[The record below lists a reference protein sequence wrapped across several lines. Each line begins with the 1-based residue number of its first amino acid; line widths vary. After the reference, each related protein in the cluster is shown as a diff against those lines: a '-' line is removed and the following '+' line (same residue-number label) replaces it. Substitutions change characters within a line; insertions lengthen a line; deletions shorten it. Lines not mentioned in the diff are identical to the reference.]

1 MLKSIL
7 KKRLINARTLLISTL
22 LLLQLTP
29 TAYANT
35 NGGSNPGN
43 WTTVGASGGNT
54 PKYTNWTSNL
64 AIYLTANPN
73 FIMDNAELQGKSPT
87 LVSGD
92 KNIAEPASW
101 EATYK
106 NWLTA
111 ENGVSVNKLYAQV
124 FRRTFVSWGDDA
136 VIGSLILTGKTFT
149 VNGVE
154 RRVKDVTLGIDAGSL
169 SIAPQHSAATDQL
182 VKNYVSRATPP
193 TASGEQGKGVY
204 KTEILDYMKAWF
216 KGEEVTSHDP
226 EWFINKLVTAG
237 ASSEEKQFEA
247 IHTWAYISGGIEA
260 VMIDTGNKL
269 GVAERWQQC
278 FVEPGKEPDWRTTY
292 ITKNLFS
299 ILPKDKRSDKM
310 KS

>member
-7 KKRLINARTLLISTL
+7 KDSASKFLALLIAIL

-29 TAYANT
+29 VAYANT

-43 WTTVGASGGNT
+43 SDTVGASGGNKA
-54 PKYTNWTSNL
+54 KYTNWTSNL

-87 LVSGD
+87 LVSGN
-92 KNIAEPASW
+92 KNTAEPASW

-154 RRVKDVTLGIDAGSL
+154 QRVKDVTLGIDAGSL
-169 SIAPQHSAATDQL
+169 RICLVSI
-182 VKNYVSRATPP
+182 K
-193 TASGEQGKGVY
+193 
-204 KTEILDYMKAWF
+204 
-216 KGEEVTSHDP
+216 
-226 EWFINKLVTAG
+226 
-237 ASSEEKQFEA
+237 
-247 IHTWAYISGGIEA
+247 
-260 VMIDTGNKL
+260 
-269 GVAERWQQC
+269 
-278 FVEPGKEPDWRTTY
+278 
-292 ITKNLFS
+292 
-299 ILPKDKRSDKM
+299 
-310 KS
+310 